1 MRTRWVG
8 PCWSMLQAFSKRES
22 QMRRRNS
29 KMWKCP
35 PVDKGS
41 FPRRPFQDRKSRLPG
56 GHHRLPSQVHWRVL
70 PDHILIIFHI
80 IIMVF
85 MVVIVGHRVCTVHI
99 AAVKVIVKVNVVVK
113 AILVVKVNV
122 LMMILIMMIMM
133 APVEVG
139 KRPTSHI

>member
-80 IIMVF
+80 IIIVVF
-85 MVVIVGHRVCTVHI
+85 MIVIIIIVIVGHRVCTVHI
-99 AAVKVIVKVNVVVK
+99 AAVNVIVKFNIVFPK
-113 AILVVKVNV
+113 HILTHHKDEMLAALRCN
-122 LMMILIMMIMM
+122 
-133 APVEVG
+133 E
-139 KRPTSHI
+139 